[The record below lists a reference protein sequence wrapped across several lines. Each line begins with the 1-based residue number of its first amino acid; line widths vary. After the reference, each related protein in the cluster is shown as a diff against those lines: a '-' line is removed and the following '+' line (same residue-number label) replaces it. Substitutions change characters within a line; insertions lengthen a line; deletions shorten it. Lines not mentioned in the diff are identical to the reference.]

1 MTVSK
6 NGGKP
11 WRAMGLVT
19 ALGLD
24 LAVCILLGFYGG
36 EWIGEILGSV
46 QLGTAIGVLVGLAA
60 GVTNVIVLIKK
71 VLEDSNG

>member
-1 MTVSK
+1 MAVSK
-6 NGGKP
+6 NDGKP

-36 EWIGEILGSV
+36 RWLGEIFGSV
-46 QLGTAIGVLVGLAA
+46 PLGTALGVMVGLAV